1 MIDKKLNSE
10 QRKAVEHG
18 AGPLMIIAGAGTG
31 KTTVV
36 TKRIEYLITNNLAHP
51 SQILAL
57 TFTEKASRE
66 MEERIDRV
74 LPYGMTQIWISTF
87 HSFCDRIIRAEGV
100 HVGINPGF
108 TLMNEAETILFFR
121 KHLYKFPLTYFR
133 PLGNPTKFIS
143 GMITHFSRLKDED
156 ITPLQ
161 YKKWVKKD
169 CVITK
174 DDPGSEA
181 EVEKFNELANVYDAY
196 EALKLK
202 EGVCD
207 YSDLI
212 SHALHILRKRPN
224 LLKKYQDQFT
234 YILIDEFQDTNYA
247 QNRLAIMLSG
257 SKQNITVVGDDDQA
271 IYRFRGA
278 AVSNMIE
285 FRSVFPAVKVVVLT
299 KNYRSTKE
307 ILDRSYDLISHNNP
321 DRLEIKEGIEKK
333 LESLRRV
340 NGEAI
345 RLIIAD
351 RVENEAEAVAKAIV
365 KGKKKGE
372 IVNWRDV
379 AILVRANAHADP
391 FVRALERYQV
401 PFQFLGPG
409 QLYGQAEV
417 KDLIAYLKV
426 LYSYE
431 DTIALYRVLSMSWVK
446 LHARD
451 IATLLNHAKKTG
463 KSLFEVCEESLKPDG
478 LSGLSFKEDSALS
491 CIRRVTTMIHKHLGL
506 LKKETAGQILYF
518 FLKETGLL
526 QEMATIGSEQQERLA
541 SNIAKFFDRL
551 KTYELTHEDASVFA
565 IVDWINL
572 SMELGESPLASGSDW
587 GGVDAVHIL
596 TVHSSKGL
604 EFPVVFIVNVVS
616 QRFPSQERKEQI
628 PIPDA
633 LIHEELPVGDFHLQE
648 ERRLFYVAMTRAKDL
663 LYMTGAMYYGDGK
676 REKKISSFVTEAV
689 GREIVEKAKH
699 EEVGETKQL
708 SFLEGWNSGKNEA
721 APQKKGEKIPISY
734 LSYSQLDSFLRCP
747 LQYKYRYVLKI
758 PVLPSAALSFGQ
770 TMHEAVHDFYVQV
783 KSGENPSLEDLLGFY
798 EKRWI
803 GVGYGKKEYEAKM
816 KDHGRTLLCEFYTKG
831 YDKTVVPKELE
842 QPFKIHISENLVL
855 GGKIDRIDARPE
867 GKIEIIDYKTGQ
879 STKVKDVSR
888 DLQLTVYAMAAT
900 EQGVYGY
907 RPQDVIVSF
916 YFFENQQKISGTRS
930 IEQLQSARELIA
942 KTAKVMETSDFA
954 PTPGRHCDFCEFRL
968 ICEAWK

>member
-1 MIDKKLNSE
+1 MNQKKLNKE
-10 QRKAVEHG
+10 QQAAVEHG
-18 AGPLMIIAGAGTG
+18 EGPLMIIAGAGTG

-36 TKRIEYLITNNLAHP
+36 TKRIEHLITSNLAHP

-74 LPYGMTQIWISTF
+74 LPYGMTQMWISTF
-87 HSFCDRIIRAEGV
+87 HSFCDRLIRTEGI

-121 KHLYKFPLTYFR
+121 KHLYSFPLAYFR

-156 ITPLQ
+156 IAPDQ

-169 CVITK
+169 FVTTK
-174 DDPGSEA
+174 DDPGSES
-181 EVEKFNELANVYDAY
+181 EVEKFNELAYVYEAY

-212 SHALHILRKRPN
+212 SLALHIFRKRPN
-224 LLKKYQDQFT
+224 VLKKYQDKFA

-247 QNRLAIMLSG
+247 QNRLAIMLAG
-257 SKQNITVVGDDDQA
+257 KKQNITVVGDDDQA

-285 FRSVFPAVKVVVLT
+285 FRNTFPAVKVVVLT

-307 ILDRSYDLISHNNP
+307 ILDRSYDLISNNNP

-333 LESLRRV
+333 LESLRRI

-351 RVENEAEAVAKAIV
+351 RVENEAEAVAKAIM
-365 KGKKKGE
+365 KGKKNGE
-372 IVNWRDV
+372 IAKWSDV

-409 QLYGQAEV
+409 QLYRQAEV

-431 DTIALYRVLSMSWVK
+431 DTVALYRVVSMPWVG

-451 IATLLNHAKKTG
+451 IAALLNYAKKTG
-463 KSLFEVCEESLKPDG
+463 KSLFEVCEESLKSDG
-478 LSGLSFKEDSALS
+478 LINLSFKEDDASLK
-491 CIRRVTTMIHKHLGL
+491 IRRLTTMVHKHLGL

-518 FLKETGLL
+518 FLEETGLL
-526 QEMATIGSEQQERLA
+526 KEMATIGSEQQERIA

-565 IVDWINL
+565 VVDWINL

-616 QRFPSQERKEQI
+616 QRFPSNERKEQI
-628 PIPDA
+628 PIPDE
-633 LIHEELPVGDFHLQE
+633 LIHEQLPVGDFHLQE
-648 ERRLFYVAMTRAKDL
+648 ERRLFYVAMTRARDV

-676 REKKISSFVTEAV
+676 REKKISSFLAEAV
-689 GREIVEKAKH
+689 GKETVENAKQQ
-699 EEVGETKQL
+699 EVGDTKQL
-708 SFLEGWNSGKNEA
+708 SFLESWSMGKNED
-721 APQKKGEKIPISY
+721 APQKKGEKTPISY

-747 LQYKYRYVLKI
+747 LQYKYRYVIKI

-770 TMHEAVHDFYVQV
+770 TMHEAVHDFYVKV
-783 KSGENPSLEDLLGFY
+783 KLGEDPSLEDLLGFY
-798 EKRWI
+798 EKRWLA
-803 GVGYGKKEYEAKM
+803 VGYGKKEYETKM
-816 KDHGRTLLCEFYTKG
+816 KEHGKILLSEFYTKG
-831 YDKTVVPKELE
+831 YDKSVIPKELE
-842 QPFKIHISENLVL
+842 QPFKIHIDENLIL
-855 GGKIDRIDARPE
+855 GGKIDRIDARPD

-879 STKVKDVSR
+879 STKVKDVTK

-916 YFFENQQKISGTRS
+916 YFFENQEKISGTRS
-930 IEQLQSARELIA
+930 AEQLESAREVIA
-942 KTAKVMETSDFA
+942 KTASAIATSDFA